1 VIKWTRVRYRVAQ
14 FGQWLL
20 DSVRPPNLTYV
31 RARLPNPTLIALFTR
46 MSRADQHHGIAVART
61 LEHQGYDDPALI
73 AAALLHD
80 VGKSRTGV
88 SVWARVI
95 VVLGEW
101 LLPRVA
107 ARWGE
112 GQAKGLRRPFVV
124 RQQHP
129 AWGAEMAQQAGAS
142 PVTVR
147 LIRSHHN
154 PTGERDADRP
164 LLTALHAADEE

>member
-1 VIKWTRVRYRVAQ
+1 VIKWTRVRYRTAQ
-14 FGQWLL
+14 FGRWIL
-20 DSVRPPNLTYV
+20 DSVRPPDLTYV
-31 RARLPNPTLIALFTR
+31 RTRLPNPALVALFTR

-61 LEHQGYDDPALI
+61 LEDRGHTDPDLI

-80 VGKSRTGV
+80 VGKIRARG
-88 SVWARVI
+88 SVWARVM

-101 LLPRVA
+101 LLPRAA

-112 GQAKGLRRPFVV
+112 GRAKGLRRPFVV

-129 AWGAEMAQQAGAS
+129 MWGAEMAQRAGAP

-154 PTGERDADRP
+154 LSGDRHEDRP
-164 LLTALHAADEE
+164 MLTALHAADEE